1 MAWWNCDS
9 ATTELQPPGGVVL
22 TPLVLTEIR
31 DTTRRRE
38 HGYGYGQGHGQG
50 HISTEEGVN
59 KVNSDAELD
68 GVVKESGYASP
79 LAATKILETE
89 EKQNP

>member
-1 MAWWNCDS
+1 M
-9 ATTELQPPGGVVL
+9 
-22 TPLVLTEIR
+22 
-31 DTTRRRE
+31 RRRDLGNRAKDGE
-38 HGYGYGQGHGQG
+38 EAAV
-50 HISTEEGVN
+50 EEGVN